1 MIRDSI
7 SRVVEG
13 TDLSIDESSEV
24 MKEIMSGNATP
35 SQIGSFITAMRIKG
49 ETVDELLGFVKV
61 MREMGQK
68 IRAPPDAIDICG
80 TGGDGTGTFNISTTA
95 SFVICASGLPVA
107 KHGNRSISSMSG
119 SADVLQVLGIPNDL
133 DPLSVEKCLETTG
146 IGFMF
151 APVFHDSMKNVLA
164 PRKEIGIRTFFNLL
178 GPMAN
183 PAGVK
188 KQLIGVYD
196 PDLAPMMCRVMQ
208 RLGSDRVMVVHGS
221 GMDEITTLGKT
232 RIVEVFDEE
241 MRDYTI
247 EPEDFGIDVSPLE
260 HLKGGDPRD
269 NARIL
274 LSVLKGERS
283 PRADVVALN
292 AGAGLYVGGKADS
305 IHDGFEIAKEI
316 LRNGSAFAKLEQFT
330 FKCLE
335 LEEKRQNSMQAS
347 ELSERRIMSQILS
360 QKSRELSQHLLEQ
373 IHGREVELYLEN
385 LEKDLIDDPNVL
397 TYIMLRRILD
407 LPQISIPEFKL
418 KGSETTLTQAISID
432 PGISVI
438 GEYKPTSPTAAALSI
453 PPNPESVIEA
463 YELAGMA
470 GVSVLVESSMFGG
483 SPELFASIRS
493 NANLPMLFKDFVIS
507 PKQIDVADH
516 LGADS
521 VLLIASALEI
531 EFLDEMIYY
540 CLLKGM
546 EPLIELHSE
555 DDVAK
560 LNSLSNLDMVDLVGV
575 NTRNL
580 RTLEVD
586 MNNLNRIGPL
596 LDGNRLTIAESGI
609 RSVQELDMVK
619 GYDGVL
625 IGSMFMGSPDIAR
638 AVGMVV
644 DRCREVYA

>member
-13 TDLSIDESSEV
+13 TDLSTDESSEV
-24 MKEIMSGNATP
+24 MREIITGQATP
-35 SQIGSFITAMRIKG
+35 SQIGSFITAMRMKG
-49 ETVDELLGFVKV
+49 ETVEELLGFVKV

-68 IRAPPDAIDICG
+68 IRSPLSAIDVCG
-80 TGGDGTGTFNISTTA
+80 TGGDATGTFNISTTA

-119 SADVLQVLGIPNDL
+119 SADVLHVLGIPNDL
-133 DPLSVEKCLETTG
+133 DPLSVEKCLESTG

-151 APVFHDSMKNVLA
+151 APIFHDSMRNVLA

-178 GPMAN
+178 GPLAN

-188 KQLIGVYD
+188 RQLIGVYD
-196 PDLAPMMCRVMQ
+196 PDIAPMVCKVMQ

-221 GMDEITTLGKT
+221 GMDEITTLGRT
-232 RIVEVFDEE
+232 RIVEIIEGE

-247 EPEDFGIDVSPLE
+247 EPKDFGIDVAPLDR
-260 HLKGGDPRD
+260 LKGGNPTE

-274 LSVLKGERS
+274 LSILKGENS
-283 PRADVVALN
+283 PRADIVALN
-292 AGAGLYVGGKADS
+292 AGAGLYIGGRAVS
-305 IHDGFEIAKEI
+305 IHDGFEIAREI

-335 LEEKRQNSMQAS
+335 LEEKRQISMQAS
-347 ELSERRIMSQILS
+347 ELSERRILSHILS
-360 QKSRELSQHLLEQ
+360 QKSRELSEHLLDQ
-373 IHGREVELYLEN
+373 ILGSEVEHHLEN

-407 LPQISIPEFKL
+407 LPRITVPEFKL
-418 KGSETTLTQAISID
+418 NRSKTALAQAVSND
-432 PGISVI
+432 SGVSVI

-453 PPNPESVIEA
+453 PPDPESVIEA

-483 SPELFASIRS
+483 GTELFASIRS
-493 NANLPMLFKDFVIS
+493 TVNLPMLFKDFVIS
-507 PKQIDVADH
+507 PKQIDVADN

-531 EFLDEMIYY
+531 EFLDEMIHN

-546 EPLIELHSE
+546 EPLIELHSK

-560 LNSLSNLDMVDLVGV
+560 LNSLSNLDKVDLVGV

-580 RTLEVD
+580 KTLDVD
-586 MNNLNRIGPL
+586 MENLSRIGPL

-609 RSVQELDMVK
+609 RSIQELDMVK

-638 AVGMVV
+638 AVGMVI